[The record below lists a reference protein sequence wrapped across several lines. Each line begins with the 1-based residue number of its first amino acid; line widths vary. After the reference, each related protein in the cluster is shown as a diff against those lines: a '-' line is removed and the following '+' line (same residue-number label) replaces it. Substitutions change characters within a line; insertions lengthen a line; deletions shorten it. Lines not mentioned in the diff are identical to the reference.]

1 MHIKRDRYLN
11 QLISRKENGLIKVIT
26 GIRRC
31 GKSYLLFHIFYDHL
45 ISQGVKAE
53 QIIDIAL
60 DDDTNAMYREPA
72 ELSRFIRSKITDKET
87 MYYIMIDEVQYAITQ
102 EEFRNPGEIK
112 LYDVLN
118 GLLRLRNVDIYVTGS
133 NSKMLS
139 KDVMTEF
146 RGRGDVV
153 EVYPLSFKEY
163 YDFVGGD
170 KSEAYEEYACFSR

>member
-60 DDDTNAMYREPA
+60 DDDTNAMYRDPA
-72 ELSRFIRSKITDKET
+72 ELSRFIRSKITDKDCQ
-87 MYYIMIDEVQYAITQ
+87 YITDCQ
-102 EEFRNPGEIK
+102 EYKSGKSDNIK
-112 LYDVLN
+112 IFGV
-118 GLLRLRNVDIYVTGS
+118 
-133 NSKMLS
+133 
-139 KDVMTEF
+139 F
-146 RGRGDVV
+146 RGIFPV
-153 EVYPLSFKEY
+153 PLFKEI
-163 YDFVGGD
+163 
-170 KSEAYEEYACFSR
+170 